1 MLEVGA
7 RVRVR
12 LRRPRPPLV
21 FGTLDCMEGTAGQ
34 FFLFLV
40 SPATVAAVFLLSF
53 LSSLSFFIGFFALKS
68 LGLGGACFLFCFWL
82 WTAAPVLV
90 LWAGARNDWLTWF
103 FTPFFYTFCE
113 ILLRRV
119 KREKRVQQ

>member
-7 RVRVR
+7 RVRVRVR

-53 LSSLSFFIGFFALKS
+53 PFLPLFFYWVFCTEISGTGGRLFSVLLLALDRR
-68 LGLGGACFLFCFWL
+68 
-82 WTAAPVLV
+82 
-90 LWAGARNDWLTWF
+90 AGAGALGRGT
-103 FTPFFYTFCE
+103 E
-113 ILLRRV
+113 
-119 KREKRVQQ
+119 